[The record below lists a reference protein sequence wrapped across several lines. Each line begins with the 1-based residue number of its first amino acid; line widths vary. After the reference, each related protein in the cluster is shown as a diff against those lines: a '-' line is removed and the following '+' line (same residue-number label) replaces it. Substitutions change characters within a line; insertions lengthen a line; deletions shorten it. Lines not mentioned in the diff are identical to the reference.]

1 MPISNLSTERISH
14 LQTQMIQS
22 GVDVIA
28 VAPTANMC
36 YLLGFAPLPDERLC
50 ALLITPQAARL
61 IVPTVNADQV
71 EAHTGM
77 PAMRWSDAAGPAAV
91 LAQALVE
98 LNLKPGGI
106 LAADDTMRADAL
118 LAFQKAIAP
127 AKTVVA
133 GVLMNS
139 LRMCKS
145 EIEIETLARAAALT
159 DQAVLAGAAA
169 CQPGV
174 SEREVAAA
182 IANYYQANGAEL
194 VDFTIVA
201 SGPNSAFPHHET
213 GERRLQPG
221 DTIILDIGATLGG
234 YKSDITRVVHLGEP
248 SAEVKAVYRAVQ
260 EANRCGREA
269 AVAGALG
276 RDVDRAAR
284 QAIEAAGYGP
294 RFTHRTGH
302 GLGLEIHEPP
312 YITAESETV
321 LAPGMVFSVEPGV
334 YLPGQFGI
342 RIEDIVV
349 VTEGAC
355 RCLTGLDHELIV
367 KA

>member
-1 MPISNLSTERISH
+1 MTLSTLSAERIGR
-14 LQTQMIQS
+14 LQAQMGQI
-22 GVDVIA
+22 GVDVTAI
-28 VAPTANMC
+28 APTANMR

-50 ALLITPQAARL
+50 ALLVTPQAARL
-61 IVPTVNADQV
+61 IVPAVNADQV

-77 PAMRWSDAAGPAAV
+77 PAIRWGDAAGPATA
-91 LAQALVE
+91 LAQALAE
-98 LNLKPGGI
+98 LDLKPGGV

-118 LAFQKAIAP
+118 LALQEALAP
-127 AKTVVA
+127 AKTVIA
-133 GVLMNS
+133 GILMNS
-139 LRMCKS
+139 LRMSKS
-145 EIEIETLARAAALT
+145 DLEIEALARAAALT

-169 CQPGV
+169 CQPGL

-182 IANYYQANGAEL
+182 IANYYQANGAES

-221 DTIILDIGATLGG
+221 DTIIMDIGATLGG
-234 YKSDITRVVHLGEP
+234 YKSDITRVIHLGEP
-248 SAEVKAVYRAVQ
+248 SDEVKAVYRAVQ
-260 EANRCGREA
+260 EANRRGREA
-269 AVAGALG
+269 AVAGALA
-276 RDVDRAAR
+276 REVDRAAR
-284 QAIEAAGYGP
+284 QAIEAASYGP

-312 YITAESETV
+312 YITAESELV
-321 LAPGMVFSVEPGV
+321 LAPGMIFSVEPGV
-334 YLPGQFGI
+334 YLPGRFGI

-355 RCLTGLDHELIV
+355 RCLTGLDHELII
-367 KA
+367 KP